1 MLACTG
7 ELLIR
12 LARRHVTALHRMP
25 PPRPRRLHIRTLAV
39 SISVPSPSPYP
50 YPRRLHIRTRALAG
64 GEAIPRCPTGLPL
77 CYPYATPLL
86 DLFDSAIT

>member
-1 MLACTG
+1 MH
-7 ELLIR
+7 ED
-12 LARRHVTALHRMP
+12 HVTALHRMP
-25 PPRPRRLHIRTLAV
+25 PPR
-39 SISVPSPSPYP
+39 
-50 YPRRLHIRTRALAG
+50 PRRLHIRTRALAG